1 MAVDPLY
8 SEDLVFRAAEG
19 YFDGINKVN
28 CSFSSVIIPPLTLA
42 CLRKQASSP
51 EKLNSEINHCGR
63 CRSSKDKAR

>member
-28 CSFSSVIIPPLTLA
+28 CSFSLSSFRRSLFLA
-42 CLRKQASSP
+42 YASKQAAPKS
-51 EKLNSEINHCGR
+51 
-63 CRSSKDKAR
+63 